1 MSQPAFVRNQSA
13 RVAGN
18 GVGRRERGVIRKR
31 IDGCNAARPANFGSR
46 SAVAKRQ
53 NIGAPGQ
60 RLPTP
65 EEGNMRAIVIAAVV
79 AAGVGL
85 GIATPSYAAPVNG
98 PAISKAA
105 TASKVVKRAH
115 WRHHY
120 RHHRSYR
127 YSR

>member
-1 MSQPAFVRNQSA
+1 MSQPAFVRNRSA
-13 RVAGN
+13 KVARN

-31 IDGCNAARPANFGSR
+31 IDGCNAARPANLGPQ

-53 NIGAPGQ
+53 NIGGAGQ

-85 GIATPSYAAPVNG
+85 GTAAPSYAAPVNG
-98 PAISKAA
+98 PAIGKAA
-105 TASKVVKRAH
+105 TTNKVVKRAH

-127 YSR
+127 YAR